1 MTEIQQRYKRLLKE
15 LRKCEKLNNSK
26 SYFLAQAV
34 HDLRQP
40 IQALILFTEVL
51 KDTPLNEEQKN
62 LAEKIHNSTIEIK
75 ELLTN
80 YLDLSKLNEGG
91 VIYEPRHF
99 KLKPLTDKLAD
110 NYAIICK
117 DKNKHFNYQTCNAD
131 IFSDPILVER
141 ILQNLLSNAVKEET
155 WVQMKDDLTRLTT
168 DFTNIN
174 IIGSGGNINKLYR
187 LAEKKDKKLQRMSV
201 ESLQAL
207 YDELNPLTP
216 EQRMKQFGLKADRA
230 DVIVPAAKIF
240 LSIADVVKAGYIHVP
255 VIGLADGIIDN
266 LYAGNQL
273 DS

>member
-40 IQALILFTEVL
+40 IQALILFAEVL

-110 NYAIICK
+110 NYTIICK

-141 ILQNLLSNAVKEET
+141 ILQNLLSNAVKYGKDNISLRCENHNGKISFEI
-155 WVQMKDDLTRLTT
+155 KDDGKGI
-168 DFTNIN
+168 D
-174 IIGSGGNINKLYR
+174 
-187 LAEKKDKKLQRMSV
+187 AKDLPHIF
-201 ESLQAL
+201 
-207 YDELNPLTP
+207 DEYYQSRKDEHN
-216 EQRMKQFGLKADRA
+216 RKHGAGLGLFITQK
-230 DVIVPAAKIF
+230 
-240 LSIADVVKAGYIHVP
+240 IADKLGTKINVTTKKNKGTTFSF
-255 VIGLADGIIDN
+255 N
-266 LYAGNQL
+266 LG
-273 DS
+273 

>member
-26 SYFLAQAV
+26 SYFLALAV

-110 NYAIICK
+110 NYTIICK

-141 ILQNLLSNAVKEET
+141 ILQNLLSNAVKYGKDNISLRCENHNGKISFEI
-155 WVQMKDDLTRLTT
+155 KDDGKGIDAKDLPHIFDEYYQRYNHNV
-168 DFTNIN
+168 FWSSPN
-174 IIGSGGNINKLYR
+174 GNARYYR
-187 LAEKKDKKLQRMSV
+187 D
-201 ESLQAL
+201 
-207 YDELNPLTP
+207 LTP
-216 EQRMKQFGLKADRA
+216 NTRRENTHIKSSNPHDK
-230 DVIVPAAKIF
+230 
-240 LSIADVVKAGYIHVP
+240 
-255 VIGLADGIIDN
+255 
-266 LYAGNQL
+266 
-273 DS
+273 